1 MLYLNPVISTEWDLL
16 QDLYVHNVRSSVLHN
31 KGMGVCDEVGLGP
44 SQSTTV
50 SVVHC
55 GNGLTCDADTL
66 VHTEGGTE
74 LFIG

>member
-1 MLYLNPVISTEWDLL
+1 MLYLDSIISTEWDLL
-16 QDLYVHNVRSSVLHN
+16 QDLYVHNISSSVLHN
-31 KGMGVCDEVGLGP
+31 KNMCVCDEVGLGS
-44 SQSTTV
+44 SQSTSS